1 MLPKGK
7 AKARISSTSTTR
19 SQQPVEIGASSSG
32 AATAK
37 EPAAAGVEAAGAFL
51 RRGPPKIPKLQRI
64 IGTPD
69 LRRGIGE
76 SEQEYKFRLAGERY
90 ASVTGETEQEADMV
104 DFFKQVL
111 AADSRGVITSFALSV
126 IVSRHWGRDH
136 NPSDTS
142 LVTIAK
148 TEKQLVQWMHPNHFA
163 PFVAR
168 SKDHHDLIHNG
179 FLALTIAVSN
189 IKTLLNTGN
198 KVGGHFLLDALPPTS
213 DRVRSAASSPILSV
227 SLELTGAADEPVLV
241 GGHEVCSI
249 VA

>member
-1 MLPKGK
+1 
-7 AKARISSTSTTR
+7 
-19 SQQPVEIGASSSG
+19 
-32 AATAK
+32 
-37 EPAAAGVEAAGAFL
+37 
-51 RRGPPKIPKLQRI
+51 
-64 IGTPD
+64 
-69 LRRGIGE
+69 
-76 SEQEYKFRLAGERY
+76 
-90 ASVTGETEQEADMV
+90 MV

-198 KVGGHFLLDALPPTS
+198 KVGGISSWMPFPPHQTEYVLHPPVQSYQSVWNSPEQQTS
-213 DRVRSAASSPILSV
+213 QYLSV
-227 SLELTGAADEPVLV
+227 SRSMLGYCRIPQ
-241 GGHEVCSI
+241 
-249 VA
+249 

>member
-1 MLPKGK
+1 M
-7 AKARISSTSTTR
+7 
-19 SQQPVEIGASSSG
+19 
-32 AATAK
+32 
-37 EPAAAGVEAAGAFL
+37 EAAGASL

-111 AADSRGVITSFALSV
+111 ASDSRGVITSFALSI
-126 IVSRHWGRDH
+126 IVSRHWGRYH
-136 NPSDTS
+136 HTSDTS

-198 KVGGHFLLDALPPTS
+198 KLGAFPLGCLFLHIRQSTFCSLQSNLISQFGT
-213 DRVRSAASSPILSV
+213 RRSSRRASTRRWSRSMLGYCRIPQ
-227 SLELTGAADEPVLV
+227 
-241 GGHEVCSI
+241 
-249 VA
+249 

>member
-1 MLPKGK
+1 MRAEPFVPAGFTSSDFPEVEAAMLPKGK

-19 SQQPVEIGASSSG
+19 SQQPVETGASSSG

-64 IGTPD
+64 VGTPD
-69 LRRGIGE
+69 LRRGVGE

-111 AADSRGVITSFALSV
+111 AADSRGVITSFALSI

-136 NPSDTS
+136 
-142 LVTIAK
+142 LF
-148 TEKQLVQWMHPNHFA
+148 Q
-163 PFVAR
+163 
-168 SKDHHDLIHNG
+168 
-179 FLALTIAVSN
+179 
-189 IKTLLNTGN
+189 
-198 KVGGHFLLDALPPTS
+198 
-213 DRVRSAASSPILSV
+213 
-227 SLELTGAADEPVLV
+227 
-241 GGHEVCSI
+241 
-249 VA
+249 